1 VFVNF
6 TGRCS
11 LKSRGIHQEPIMPTK
26 ARGITTTVH
35 AQVREDIMSPH
46 AIGALSAGAV
56 SAMSAVG
63 AAVIKKHKHRID
75 ENPEWFWHLFAKC
88 EAKAARIAE
97 QAARAPQACGDA
109 AFIETY
115 AKNLPKLITVALDAH
130 EKASRVN

>member
-1 VFVNF
+1 
-6 TGRCS
+6 
-11 LKSRGIHQEPIMPTK
+11 MPTK

-35 AQVREDIMSPH
+35 AQVREDIMNPH

-63 AAVIKKHKHRID
+63 AAVIKKHKHAMD

-109 AFIETY
+109 ACIEAY

-130 EKASRVN
+130 EKASRAN